1 MKEHHMAIT
10 PIDPLAGIPI
20 GTAKPARKVK
30 GFPLVTSP
38 TPVISLAAAR
48 ATHKRRKLTGEQY
61 KQARDTARAATGYGP
76 GSVIWGRM
84 MSAVLVDIETMLTES
99 EEAILDGR
107 YADANNHLRD
117 ALSYNQELQKRVA
130 TGALIAAQS

>member
-1 MKEHHMAIT
+1 MAIT

-76 GSVIWGRM
+76 TSPIWGHK
-84 MSAVLVDIETMLTES
+84 MSDVLMTIEATLSEA
-99 EEAILDGR
+99 EEAVADGR
-107 YADANNHLRD
+107 YADANDHLRD
-117 ALSYNQELQKRVA
+117 ALRYNQELQKRVA

>member
-1 MKEHHMAIT
+1 MAIT

-76 GSVIWGRM
+76 SSPIWGKRM
-84 MSAVLVDIETMLTES
+84 DEILMTIENSLSEAEVAVQ
-99 EEAILDGR
+99 DGR
-107 YADANNHLRD
+107 YQDADDHLRD
-117 ALSYNQELQKRVA
+117 GLEYNRELQKRVA
-130 TGALIAAQS
+130 TGALIAAQSES